1 MIQDFEPSDRP
12 AAEIVAREILAF
24 AASGLLLPFGL
35 GRGAASTPRK
45 AEQRTLVL
53 IHGYL
58 GNSGSFL
65 PLSGYLKLLGIG
77 PIRRFDYRS
86 TDGIE
91 RAAVALRDEL
101 RANVR
106 GGRIDLVCHSMG
118 GLVARF
124 YLQNLGGAR
133 RVDRCITLA
142 TPHQGTYSAYWVA
155 SRVGR
160 ELRPDSALLAKLAAT
175 RDRAARVRFSSI
187 VAGSD
192 NIVLP
197 RIFAADEDIVH
208 VPNLGHVGLLFSPT
222 VFRAISRR
230 LLAPV
235 APGGSPS
242 AFDAAFGQSCS
253 G

>member
-1 MIQDFEPSDRP
+1 MIRDYEASDRP
-12 AAEIVAREILAF
+12 AAQLVAREALAF
-24 AASGLLLPFGL
+24 AAAGLLFPFGL
-35 GRGAASTPRK
+35 GRGADPSPRK

-53 IHGYL
+53 VHGYL
-58 GNSGSFL
+58 GSSGPFL
-65 PLSGYLKLLGIG
+65 PLLGYLRMAGIG

-86 TDGIE
+86 SDGVE
-91 RAAVALRDEL
+91 RAAVALRDAL
-101 RANVR
+101 RAKVR

-142 TPHQGTYSAYWVA
+142 TPHRGTYSAYWVA

-160 ELRPDSALLAKLAAT
+160 ELRPDSALLEKLAAT

-197 RIFAADEDIVH
+197 RRFAADEDVVH
-208 VPNLGHVGLLFSPT
+208 VPDIGHVGLLFSPT
-222 VFRAISRR
+222 VFRAVSQR

-235 APGGSPS
+235 AGP
-242 AFDAAFGQSCS
+242 AAG
-253 G
+253 